1 MKKENPL
8 KKFLPHLIAI
18 AVFLVISLIYFSPV
32 LKGLELRQ
40 SDMTN
45 ATGVGKELADYREAT
60 GHGASWTNSLFS
72 GMPSYQIQGPS
83 TNNVF
88 GPISTP
94 LKLWGFQ
101 LDLGVMFLYML
112 GFYVF
117 AITLGISP
125 WLGIIAGVS
134 FALASYN
141 IIIIEVGHITKA
153 WAMAMMAPIF
163 GGMMLVFK
171 KKYLT
176 GIAIFILALGLQI
189 NFNHIQIT
197 YYTMLAGFILAISY
211 FIFAIKEKQ
220 IKTYIISG
228 LILIAGALIAVLPMA
243 AQLKMNSQYVSHT
256 MRGGSEITVKPVGDT
271 KTKNDKGLTIDYAYQ
286 WSYGIGESLSV
297 LIPDARGGGG
307 SDQRFEDNAKNRINQ
322 IQTVAPARQS
332 DPNINQVVQQYAGAT
347 YWGEQPFTAGTMYFG
362 AIIIFL
368 AFLGLILVKGP
379 ERWWL
384 LIATILAF
392 ILSWGSNFMAVNE
405 FLFHNLP
412 LYNKFRTP
420 SMALVLANVTLI
432 ILAILGLKEFFSK
445 DLDINKKKK
454 ALYISGGIVGG
465 ITLISALVPSL
476 LASFSAS
483 GDSVYQDYLGASYI
497 QALVDDRKALFVS
510 DAWRSFLFISAA
522 FFALFFFAFDKI
534 KKEYI
539 AVLILGSLIIFDLW
553 GVDKRYLSDQN
564 FVKSQ
569 EINIYPTSADNEIFE
584 MVKQNNTNHYRVFN
598 LSVNTFN
605 DATTSYFHPSIGGY
619 HGAKLQR
626 YQDIIDFYFLNKS
639 YVQNDLRDP
648 EKLSSNPIRQF
659 YSAYQGQLSANMGV
673 VNMLDTKFF
682 ILPTPEGGKAYPN
695 PEAMGAAWFVPQID
709 WAKDAN
715 EEILKLDNFNPKE
728 VAIIDIRFKDVVK
741 PIASFDSLATIKFE
755 KASDNNP
762 EYAKYTTSSKSD
774 GIMVCSE
781 IYYDEDWKA
790 FIDGKETPY
799 FRANYILRA
808 INVPAGNHVVEFKL
822 ESNAFKTFNFISLV
836 GSILVV
842 LIVLL
847 AIFYPIYNNRKE
859 VKIKLKK

>member
-741 PIASFDSLATIKFE
+741 PITSFDSLATIKFE

>member
-1 MKKENPL
+1 
-8 KKFLPHLIAI
+8 
-18 AVFLVISLIYFSPV
+18 
-32 LKGLELRQ
+32 
-40 SDMTN
+40 
-45 ATGVGKELADYREAT
+45 
-60 GHGASWTNSLFS
+60 
-72 GMPSYQIQGPS
+72 MPSYQIQGPS

-539 AVLILGSLIIFDLW
+539 AVLILGLLIIFDLW

-741 PIASFDSLATIKFE
+741 PITSFDSLATIKFE